1 MHKESKKIDKQ
12 TVYYQAETA
21 ARMKLNPV
29 FTATRT
35 GAHLED
41 LGTRLCKVR
50 RVLNHAR
57 SDWART
63 YWSQVEAHLVRRIH
77 NLQIEA

>member
-1 MHKESKKIDKQ
+1 MRKESKKIDKQ
-12 TVYYQAETA
+12 TVYYQAESL
-21 ARMKLNPV
+21 ARMKLNPA
-29 FTATRT
+29 FTAACA
-35 GAHLED
+35 GEHLNS
-41 LGTRLCKVR
+41 LGDRLVKVR
-50 RVLNHAR
+50 RVLTHAR

>member
-12 TVYYQAETA
+12 TVYYQAESL
-21 ARMKLNPV
+21 ARQKLNPV
-29 FTATRT
+29 FTATRAGQNLNT
-35 GAHLED
+35 
-41 LGTRLCKVR
+41 LGDRLCKVR
-50 RVLNHAR
+50 KVLTHAR